1 MNAEIK
7 PSHRLNILNPTLI
20 SQQNK
25 NIYHDSLQYDHMRSK
40 EKIEK
45 KKRSESVKENKEALY
60 HNIKI
65 LFNHIQNRLK
75 TRKNKTIEF
84 KHS

>member
-7 PSHRLNILNPTLI
+7 VRANIKNPSFSPH
-20 SQQNK
+20 QNK
-25 NIYHDSLQYDHMRSK
+25 IYHDTIQYGPPRSK

-45 KKRSESVKENKEALY
+45 KKRSESVKENKEIIQ
-60 HNIKI
+60 HNIKL

-75 TRKNKTIEF
+75 TKKNRNIEL
-84 KHS
+84 KHN

>member
-1 MNAEIK
+1 
-7 PSHRLNILNPTLI
+7 
-20 SQQNK
+20 
-25 NIYHDSLQYDHMRSK
+25 MRSK